1 MSNRISKYGLRC
13 NTPDFTQIEQELV
26 IEMEAIRRGGHWKES
41 EIEQGLGL
49 QHHYKAACQLIWPWI
64 DWHRWTE
71 LCNQEIRRDGA
82 KVTVLMGPGST
93 CKTNSA
99 GWEYLLEYYCSP
111 DDTLVLISS
120 TDIRGL
126 ELRVLGEIK
135 MLHERAIE
143 RFPWLP
149 GNLIDSKHCIATDD
163 LDEDDIEERIK
174 ARDLRRGVMGIPTV
188 QGGKSVGLGKWQGIK
203 QKHVRLIADDCT
215 AMSCFPKGTL
225 VDTPR
230 GKIPIEKIKRGD
242 RVFSAI
248 GIDVVKNTMTNKA
261 RCLIRITTKDGRKI
275 VCTPNHPIFTQF
287 GWKRACNV
295 GQSCYIVSTY
305 EGMRFLRGKLPT
317 DKQQQMLSEMPGRK
331 SIFGLSSVWKNI
343 QKRPIEFAR
352 SVLQSVLRRKIQVVA
367 TRIQEEVL
375 YKIQNRKDSVGVG
388 KKIQGKPGSIQN
400 NEGKGRVGIP
410 AVFPFSHPKTVGRTK
425 FAHSEQ
431 VEVYWPQTGDTR
443 RERNW
448 PDKSRKPFD
457 GFILSLCQK
466 QLSGENRET
475 CWQWLSNKLQGGH
488 RLSRIQVGG
497 GGRWPFPQQ
506 NTPPRTGCEKNEL
519 ANGSWVD
526 SVEIYEPENFRGYS
540 KRKGRIEVY
549 NLEVEKHPSYSVS
562 GFLVHNSTFL
572 SAFANLNNNVDFQA
586 IICFNPDDILDPG
599 GVAAEPKDGW
609 SGHLEPTK
617 TTVWDTKFFNGRCVN
632 LVGLDSPNF
641 DYPQNLPPRYP
652 YLVSQKK
659 IDETISAFGKD
670 SFEYFSQC
678 LGIMKISQMSRR
690 VITRDLCK
698 QFHALDGAV
707 WDGSEN
713 TLIGATDAAY
723 GGDRCVGGHAEF
735 GRCMDGKI
743 RLQFY
748 PPHIVPVRSKS
759 GEPMAEE
766 DSISAYEKNYFE
778 SQEVKPENFFHDST
792 GRGSLGTSLSRIW
805 SSKCNPV
812 EFGGAP
818 TKRPV
823 TMDTFTDD
831 KKTGEHRLKRCDEH
845 YFKFVSEMWF
855 SLRYAIE
862 ADQIRGLPEDVMNE
876 LCSRIWE
883 RVANDKI
890 AVESKLEMKERTRKS
905 PDLGDWAAII
915 LEGARRRGF
924 AISKL
929 SNSESEAKDDGYS
942 AENLE
947 LDSILQGEMLART

>member
-13 NTPDFTQIEQELV
+13 NTPDFTPIEQELV
-26 IEMEAIRRGGHWKES
+26 IEMEAIKRGGRWKEYGV
-41 EIEQGLGL
+41 EQGLGL
-49 QHHYKAACQLIWPWI
+49 RHHYKSACKLIWPWI

-71 LCNQEIRRDGA
+71 LCNHEIRRDGA
-82 KVTVLMGPGST
+82 KVTVLMGPGS
-93 CKTNSA
+93 CSKTNSA
-99 GWEYLLEYYCSP
+99 GWEYLLDYYCSP
-111 DDTLVLISS
+111 NDTLVLISS
-120 TDIRGL
+120 TTIQGL
-126 ELRVLGEIK
+126 ELRVWGEIK
-135 MLHERAIE
+135 MMHERALE

-149 GNLIDSKHCIATDD
+149 GYLIDSKHCITTDE
-163 LDEDDIEERIK
+163 LGEDEIDESIK
-174 ARDLRRGVMGIPTV
+174 TRDLRKGVMGIPTI
-188 QGGKSVGLGKWQGIK
+188 QGGKSIGLGRWQGIK
-203 QKHVRLIADDCT
+203 QKHIRLVADDCT
-215 AMSCFPKGTL
+215 AM
-225 VDTPR
+225 
-230 GKIPIEKIKRGD
+230 
-242 RVFSAI
+242 A
-248 GIDVVKNTMTNKA
+248 
-261 RCLIRITTKDGRKI
+261 
-275 VCTPNHPIFTQF
+275 
-287 GWKRACNV
+287 
-295 GQSCYIVSTY
+295 
-305 EGMRFLRGKLPT
+305 
-317 DKQQQMLSEMPGRK
+317 
-331 SIFGLSSVWKNI
+331 SV
-343 QKRPIEFAR
+343 
-352 SVLQSVLRRKIQVVA
+352 
-367 TRIQEEVL
+367 
-375 YKIQNRKDSVGVG
+375 
-388 KKIQGKPGSIQN
+388 
-400 NEGKGRVGIP
+400 
-410 AVFPFSHPKTVGRTK
+410 
-425 FAHSEQ
+425 
-431 VEVYWPQTGDTR
+431 
-443 RERNW
+443 
-448 PDKSRKPFD
+448 
-457 GFILSLCQK
+457 
-466 QLSGENRET
+466 
-475 CWQWLSNKLQGGH
+475 
-488 RLSRIQVGG
+488 
-497 GGRWPFPQQ
+497 
-506 NTPPRTGCEKNEL
+506 
-519 ANGSWVD
+519 
-526 SVEIYEPENFRGYS
+526 
-540 KRKGRIEVY
+540 
-549 NLEVEKHPSYSVS
+549 
-562 GFLVHNSTFL
+562 FL

-599 GVAAEPKDGW
+599 GVAAEPVDGW

-641 DYPQNLPPRYP
+641 DYPQDKPPRYP

-690 VITRDLCK
+690 VITRDLCR
-698 QFHALDGAV
+698 QFHAMDGAV
-707 WDGSEN
+707 WDGSEMIK
-713 TLIGATDAAY
+713 IGATDAAY
-723 GGDRCVGGHAEF
+723 GGDRCVGGYAEF

-748 PPHIVPVRSKS
+748 PPHTVPVRSKT

-766 DSISAYEKNYFE
+766 DSISEYEKNYFE
-778 SQEVKPENFFHDST
+778 SQEVKPENYFHDST

-831 KKTGEHRLKRCDEH
+831 KTTGEHRLKRCDEH

-929 SNSESEAKDDGYS
+929 SNSESEAKDDGYF
-942 AENLE
+942 AENQE
-947 LDSILQGEMLART
+947 LDQIFQENMLART